1 MGNLMTSM
9 WSGVAGLKVN
19 QMALN
24 TTAHNLA
31 NIDTKGYVRQQ
42 VLLRD
47 EPYTTISENHISKM
61 QIGLGTNIDAI
72 RQVRDVFLDKN
83 YRLEF
88 GRQNFYQVQADAAE
102 EIEVIFGEFADDT
115 FAVSLDDIWSALN
128 GIAEEPDSIVKR
140 SQLAST
146 ASTFISYA
154 ELLRDQLQEYQEK
167 INGKIQKQVD
177 RINEI
182 GDQLKELNTE
192 IIYQE
197 ANGQNANDYRD
208 TRNLLLDELAGYTNI
223 EYAEDI
229 DGRVTVT
236 LEGTQF
242 VTLDRVFHLKT
253 VEIIAE
259 EKQQTA
265 DAIDDLSAKLAKGL
279 EDGTIQLDKIKES
292 TPWKQLAKYGEVGIR
307 YTDPNNIANSDYTII
322 FNEFELI
329 EGTNGAAP
337 KVILDYEPTPTG
349 FHDVVWAE
357 TGFDVFRMTGEYAS
371 YNNTDVGSLKSILVA
386 RGGYKADYTDI
397 PQAPIMPV
405 EADYR
410 DADGNFKVP
419 NGKDNY
425 DKDMAD
431 YNKALAEYPAK
442 VEKYEK
448 DMEACL
454 LMNAQAQLDL
464 LVHEIVT
471 TINDIFSP
479 NILVTEAAIQ
489 EQLELKGRNGVN
501 LTDATIEV
509 NGTKYTIEEAKE
521 AGLRILDI
529 KNASVGMDD
538 AETIG
543 EPLFKRKNIEHYTE
557 APLLDKDGKEILDKD
572 GNPIVLKVYN
582 EEYETDV
589 HTMFTIGQIE
599 VNQDMVDD
607 VSKMPLNYNKYSEL
621 YGGYNYDICQNILDA
636 WSTETL
642 QLSPNVFTPYN
653 FTDYYDAIVGN
664 VGTTGGL
671 YSTKQDILEET
682 ILAVGTARESILGVA
697 SEEELTN
704 LITYQH
710 AYNASSR
717 YINVISELLETLINI
732 GRQ

>member
-19 QMALN
+19 QMAIN

-146 ASTFISYA
+146 ASTFVSYA
-154 ELLRDQLQEYQEK
+154 ELLREQLQEYQEK
-167 INGKIQKQVD
+167 INGKIQGQVD

-182 GDQLKELNTE
+182 GDQIKELNTE

-208 TRNLLLDELAGYTNI
+208 TRNLLLDELAGYVNI

-253 VEIIAE
+253 VEITAE

-265 DAIDDLSAKLAKGL
+265 DAIDDLSAKLA
-279 EDGTIQLDKIKES
+279 DKIKNATGTKDEILKEIKAS
-292 TPWKQLAKYGEVGIR
+292 PEWKALSKYGELGIR
-307 YTDPNNIANSDYTII
+307 YNSATDYTVT
-322 FNEFELI
+322 FNNLELI
-329 EGTNGAAP
+329 EATANGTE
-337 KVILDYEPTPTG
+337 ILNYEPTPTG

-397 PQAPIMPV
+397 PQEPIMPV
-405 EADYR
+405 EADYC

-419 NGKDNY
+419 NGKANY
-425 DKDMAD
+425 DKDMED

-479 NILVTEAAIQ
+479 NILLTKDAVE
-489 EQLELKGRNGVN
+489 EQLELKGTNPVD
-501 LTDATIEV
+501 LSTAVISV
-509 NGTKYTIEEAKE
+509 NGTTYTLAEAE
-521 AGLRILDI
+521 NAGLRILDI
-529 KNASVGMDD
+529 KNASIGMDD

-557 APLLDKDGKEILDKD
+557 APLLAADGTPITDKD
-572 GNPIVLKVYN
+572 GNEIKLKVYN

-599 VNQDMVDD
+599 VNQDMIDD

-642 QLSPNVFTPYN
+642 QISPNVFTPYN

-664 VGTTGGL
+664 VATIGGL